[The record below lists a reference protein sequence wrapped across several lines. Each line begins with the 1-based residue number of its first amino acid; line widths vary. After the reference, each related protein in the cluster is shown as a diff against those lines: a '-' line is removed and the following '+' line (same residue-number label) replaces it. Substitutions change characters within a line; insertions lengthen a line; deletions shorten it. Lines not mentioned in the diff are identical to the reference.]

1 MENLTKNR
9 AWKIRSNYQSPQD
22 IDRLRSG
29 LVTVVYEVSGLRL
42 SMSRVDIEK
51 IVRQSYK
58 SSTEKRISAHTGQIY
73 RLLNEVKAG
82 DLAVVPVNKGNSIL
96 LGRITETVQISGSG
110 VISLGMT
117 LLREGVSLKEFDQD
131 LRYSFMAIMKFCE
144 IRRNNAFSRLEKI
157 AQGSN
162 KPLCS

>member
-1 MENLTKNR
+1 
-9 AWKIRSNYQSPQD
+9 
-22 IDRLRSG
+22 
-29 LVTVVYEVSGLRL
+29 
-42 SMSRVDIEK
+42 MSRVDIEK